1 MSSIKKRSLVD
12 QVYERL
18 RSDIISLK
26 LPLGSRVNVNELQ
39 ESLGVSCTPIREA
52 LRRLER
58 QMLLKPSTIV
68 LETDDNENDGYAL
81 LLGVTEDHIHSFALR
96 DGSGSL
102 LLWERKGEEPT
113 LVVLPRQ
120 VGYWTGEEKVYAPML
135 AAVDVPQEAVSAQ
148 LTMTLT
154 FDGVINHSPVQW
166 EQICAIYGVRAGSCF
181 LFQMTYQG
189 EPDGTT
195 LEELAEQSWLK
206 STPSHLTE
214 AIQQNQISYTL
225 EFFDADGQILLTQ
238 TNS

>member
-1 MSSIKKRSLVD
+1 MRRKKPL
-12 QVYERL
+12 ER
-18 RSDIISLK
+18 RTY
-26 LPLGSRVNVNELQ
+26 
-39 ESLGVSCTPIREA
+39 C
-52 LRRLER
+52 RRLIRNGVLCLLLVLVLWIINGYPLPQSMMLRQLER
-58 QMLLKPSTIV
+58 RMLLEPSTIV
-68 LETDDNENDGYAL
+68 LEVDDNQQYPHKL
-81 LLGVTEDHIHSFALR
+81 LLGVTEDHIHAF
-96 DGSGSL
+96 D
-102 LLWERKGEEPT
+102 LWKTASRLTVWDRRGEEPT

-120 VGYWTGEEKVYAPML
+120 VGYWTGEEFAYAPKL

-166 EQICAIYGVRAGSCF
+166 EQICAMYGVRDGSCF

-225 EFFDADGQILLTQ
+225 EFFDADGQVILTQ